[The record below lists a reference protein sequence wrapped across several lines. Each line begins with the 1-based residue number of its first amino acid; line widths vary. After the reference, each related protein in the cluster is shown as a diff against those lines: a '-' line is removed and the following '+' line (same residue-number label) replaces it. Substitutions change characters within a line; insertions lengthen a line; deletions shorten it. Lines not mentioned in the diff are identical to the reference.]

1 MTRRTTWQRV
11 PLAPR
16 LALHPRSGRSG
27 SSVQALAGS
36 SDWRRRLLDRFGS
49 SIVSVAGTSLL
60 APAAPPGW
68 PDASW
73 EELDDELGGA
83 LPGLQLIGAVS
94 PRQQGRERL
103 SLLGRMTGN
112 LVVVKLGRD
121 DAGNEARDDGSLD
134 RELRALQLLAGDPLP
149 GIATPEPLDAGS
161 VRFADSTVHYLVTT
175 SIALHRQRPAVD
187 EPLRSFESDL
197 GSRLGAL
204 SRSGMDAGLGCD
216 LVPVHGD
223 LTPWNL
229 RRTPRG
235 LALFDWE
242 AAGWGQP
249 GSDIAL
255 YRTASDSIRRPW
267 ARRPRGRAS

>member
-1 MTRRTTWQRV
+1 MR
-11 PLAPR
+11 
-16 LALHPRSGRSG
+16 
-27 SSVQALAGS
+27 ALAGS

-49 SIVSVAGTSLL
+49 CIVSVAGTSAL
-60 APAAPPGW
+60 APAPSPGW

-73 EELDDELGGA
+73 EELDDELRGT
-83 LPGLQLIGAVS
+83 LPGLRLIGAVS
-94 PRQQGRERL
+94 PRQPGRERL
-103 SLLGRMTGN
+103 SLLGHMTGN
-112 LVVVKLGRD
+112 PVVVKLGRD
-121 DAGNEARDDGSLD
+121 EPGGDSGLD
-134 RELRALQLLAGDPLP
+134 RELRALELLAGDPLP
-149 GIATPEPLDAGS
+149 GIATPEPLDAGAL
-161 VRFADSTVHYLVTT
+161 RLADSAVDYLVTT

-197 GSRLGAL
+197 GSRLNAL
-204 SRSGMDAGLGCD
+204 SRTGTDADHDSD

-242 AAGWGQP
+242 AAGWGAP

-267 ARRPRGRAS
+267 AKRARGRAS